1 MGKKK
6 KFFNNS
12 YALNKPYRGP
22 FFKKRINHTH
32 LIREKRRTI
41 FPKKISHTYG
51 LFGTEEYRVLLIN
64 QTASLFVFSINGL
77 KQNARSEGGLYV
89 VVSCR
94 ETSRMSKYFS
104 KSPPL
109 QYVM

>member
-1 MGKKK
+1 MYIFLPLFISINLKSFTCSINHLKWERKK

-51 LFGTEEYRVLLIN
+51 LFGTEE
-64 QTASLFVFSINGL
+64 
-77 KQNARSEGGLYV
+77 
-89 VVSCR
+89 
-94 ETSRMSKYFS
+94 
-104 KSPPL
+104 
-109 QYVM
+109 

>member
-41 FPKKISHTYG
+41 FPKKNEPYALNKG
-51 LFGTEEYRVLLIN
+51 KTEDL
-64 QTASLFVFSINGL
+64 FSI
-77 KQNARSEGGLYV
+77 K
-89 VVSCR
+89 
-94 ETSRMSKYFS
+94 K
-104 KSPPL
+104 
-109 QYVM
+109 

>member
-51 LFGTEEYRVLLIN
+51 LFGTEVGWELRV
-64 QTASLFVFSINGL
+64 
-77 KQNARSEGGLYV
+77 
-89 VVSCR
+89 
-94 ETSRMSKYFS
+94 SRMGPLGSGPNSKVWY
-104 KSPPL
+104 
-109 QYVM
+109 